1 MELDAMSVGLSLFW
15 VIFYLVYFAAILIIC
30 VIAVIGNWFIFK
42 KAGQEPWKAI
52 VPFYNSWV
60 MAEFTMG
67 HGAYMFLPMLPAI
80 GSIAAIYMMYKT
92 CASFGKDIGFFLG
105 YIFLYPVFHLILAFD
120 KSQYIGATKN
130 FWES

>member
-1 MELDAMSVGLSLFW
+1 MSYNEGMSLFF
-15 VIFYLVYFAAILIIC
+15 IMFYMGYFVAILIIC
-30 VIAVIGNWFIFK
+30 AIAIIGNWFIFK
-42 KAGQEPWKAI
+42 KAGQESWKSI

-67 HGAYMFLPMLPAI
+67 HGAYMFLPCIPVI
-80 GSIAAIYMMYKT
+80 GSAAAIYMQYKI

-105 YIFLYPVFHLILAFD
+105 YLFLWPVFHLMLAFG
-120 KSQYIGATKN
+120 KSEYVGVTKN